1 MGSAGL
7 LSKLGLIG
15 PLSDSSYGSDVY
27 DHVFLPSFSL
37 IGVNRDLITPA
48 RDAAFFEGES
58 VDYGPKLRCC
68 PERTFVEMG
77 RSEG

>member
-1 MGSAGL
+1 VLFFKLDPVILVRASVLGSGISSHVL
-7 LSKLGLIG
+7 LRSI
-15 PLSDSSYGSDVY
+15 
-27 DHVFLPSFSL
+27 SL

-48 RDAAFFEGES
+48 RDTAFFEGES